1 LKSPQKQT
9 VNKRKK
15 SLAKSRPVKQPVVD
29 NNGDP
34 RHKRRFEQ
42 LLDDAVMGVVKK

>member
-1 LKSPQKQT
+1 MKHS

-15 SLAKSRPVKQPVVD
+15 RAAKSRAKSQPIVD
-29 NNGDP
+29 NAKDP

-42 LLDDAVMGVVKK
+42 LLDDAVFGVKPRK